1 MNESDHI
8 LVVDDDAE
16 IRRLLHDYLVHN
28 GYRVST
34 ARDGDEMHRVL
45 RRGAPDLVV
54 LDIMLPGV
62 DGLELCRQLRA
73 EGTMPVIMLTARD
86 DATDRVIGLE
96 LGADDYLAKPFQP
109 RELLARIKS
118 VLRRTR
124 ALPPNLG
131 TAPMDAAFRFAGWRL
146 DTVTRELTAPD
157 GVLVPLSGAE
167 YRLLVILLEHPQAV
181 LSRDQL
187 LDLTRGR
194 DATPFDRSIDV
205 QISRLRQKLRDDAR
219 DPKLIRTVRS
229 EGYVLASVVEA
240 VPGRAAG
247 ARE

>member
-1 MNESDHI
+1 MNATDHI

-16 IRRLLHDYLVHN
+16 IRRLLHDYLARN

-34 ARDGDEMHRVL
+34 ARDGQEMRRVL
-45 RRGAPDLVV
+45 RGGALDLVV
-54 LDIMLPGV
+54 LDIMLPGE

-73 EGTMPVIMLTARD
+73 DGEIPIVMLTARD
-86 DATDRVIGLE
+86 DATDRVVGLE

-124 ALPPNLG
+124 ALPPNLRR
-131 TAPMDAAFRFAGWRL
+131 APIPAGLRFAGWRL
-146 DTVTRELTAPD
+146 DTGARELTAPD
-157 GVLVPLSGAE
+157 GVLVPLSSGE
-167 YRLLVILLEHPQAV
+167 YRLLVTFLEHPQAV

-194 DATPFDRSIDV
+194 DAAPFDRSIDV
-205 QISRLRQKLRDDAR
+205 QVSRLRQKLRDDAR
-219 DPKLIRTVRS
+219 EPALIRTVRS
-229 EGYVLASVVEA
+229 EGYVLACEVASA
-240 VPGRAAG
+240 
-247 ARE
+247 